1 MNWTLNPNAAPTM
14 PYPAGLK
21 RIIGGDA
28 HREALAEISTWPG
41 YAPTPLR
48 TAAKLASGLGLE
60 SVWVKD
66 ESGRFGLGSFKALGG
81 AYGIR
86 CVMEGGRSRAASAAG
101 KRGGGHP
108 AAPTGASRD
117 ESLRSAAGQPDHGVA
132 TQTVTCASDGNHGR
146 AVAWG
151 ARMFGCDAVV
161 YLPGHVTE
169 VRADAIRS
177 FGARVVRVDGEYDD
191 AVARAARDAA
201 QNGWTVIS
209 DTSYPGYME
218 IPRHVM
224 VGYTIMIGEV
234 MDALLPMSNG
244 HQNMMRN
251 PTTPRPG
258 HLDESRRATPTG
270 PAPPTEPAPPT
281 GPASPTHVFIQGG
294 VGGLAAAAIGHL
306 WECLGEDRPVA
317 VIVEPVAADGL
328 LQSAL
333 ARRPSASRGDL
344 HTIMAG
350 LSCREISPLA
360 WEIVGKGAHAFMTV
374 PEDGIAPLMCAAAR
388 GELGEPFE
396 GGESGVAGLLGLIEV
411 ARDEERR
418 RAIGLDERSRVLVF
432 NTEGATDPELYARI
446 VD

>member
-1 MNWTLNPNAAPTM
+1 MNWTLNPDAAPPM
-14 PYPAGLK
+14 PYPAGLR

-28 HREALAEISTWPG
+28 HREALAEITTWPG
-41 YAPTPLR
+41 YAPTPIR
-48 TAAKLASGLGLE
+48 TAAKLASSLGLE
-60 SVWVKD
+60 AVWVKD

-86 CVMEGGRSRAASAAG
+86 RVMEARAGRAASSAG
-101 KRGGGHP
+101 KRGDGHP
-108 AAPTGASRD
+108 ATA
-117 ESLRSAAGQPDHGVA
+117 
-132 TQTVTCASDGNHGR
+132 TVTCASDGNHGR

-191 AVARAARDAA
+191 AVAQAARDAA
-201 QNGWTVIS
+201 RNGWTVIS

-224 VGYTIMIGEV
+224 VGYTIMIGEAL
-234 MDALLPMSNG
+234 DALFPMSDVQKDMIY
-244 HQNMMRN
+244 HPTVSQSDN
-251 PTTPRPG
+251 PGDTSRP
-258 HLDESRRATPTG
+258 A
-270 PAPPTEPAPPT
+270 A
-281 GPASPTHVFIQGG
+281 PTHVFIQGG
-294 VGGLAAAAIGHL
+294 VGGLAAAAIGHA
-306 WECLGEDRPVA
+306 WERLGADRPVA
-317 VIVEPVAADGL
+317 VIVEPAAADGL

-333 ARRPSASRGDL
+333 AGTPSASRGDL

-374 PEDGIAPLMCAAAR
+374 PEDGIAPLMRAAAR

-418 RAIGLDERSRVLVF
+418 RAIGLDEGSRVLVF

>member
-1 MNWTLNPNAAPTM
+1 MNWTLNPDAAPPM

-28 HREALAEISTWPG
+28 HREAVAEITTWPG

-48 TAAKLASGLGLE
+48 TAGTLASSLGLE

-86 CVMEGGRSRAASAAG
+86 RVMQGQASRAASSAES
-101 KRGGGHP
+101 GGQDHP
-108 AAPTGASRD
+108 ASTTGSSRD
-117 ESLRSAAGQPDHGVA
+117 ERLRSAAGQPARGPAVL
-132 TQTVTCASDGNHGR
+132 TVTCASDGNHGR

-161 YLPGHVTE
+161 YLPAHVTE

-191 AVARAARDAA
+191 AVARAASDAA
-201 QNGWTVIS
+201 RNGWTVIS

-224 VGYTIMIGEV
+224 VGYTIMIGEAL
-234 MDALLPMSNG
+234 DALLPMSDG
-244 HQNMMRN
+244 HHNMFSN
-251 PTTPRPG
+251 PTTSTPDHPG
-258 HLDESRRATPTG
+258 VSRRA
-270 PAPPTEPAPPT
+270 PPTLP
-281 GPASPTHVFIQGG
+281 GPPTHVFIQGG
-294 VGGLAAAAIGHL
+294 VGGLAAAAIGHA
-306 WECLGEDRPVA
+306 WERLGEDRPVA
-317 VIVEPVAADGL
+317 VIVEPAAADGL

-333 ARRPSASRGDL
+333 AGRPSASRGDL

-374 PEDGIAPLMCAAAR
+374 PEDGIAPLMRAAAR

>member
-1 MNWTLNPNAAPTM
+1 MNWTLNPDAAPAV
-14 PYPAGLK
+14 PYPPALK
-21 RIIGGDA
+21 RIIGAAA
-28 HREALAEISTWPG
+28 HREAFAEISAWPD

-48 TAAKLASGLGLE
+48 TAGRLASSLGLE

-86 CVMEGGRSRAASAAG
+86 RAMKARASRAARFAES
-101 KRGGGHP
+101 GGQDHP
-108 AAPTGASRD
+108 ASATGASRD
-117 ESLRSAAGQPDHGVA
+117 EGLPSAAGQPGHGPA
-132 TQTVTCASDGNHGR
+132 PTTVTCASDGNHGR

-201 QNGWTVIS
+201 RNGWTVIS

-224 VGYTIMIGEV
+224 VGYTIMVREV
-234 MDALLPMSNG
+234 LDALFPMSDMHQDMFG
-244 HQNMMRN
+244 H
-251 PTTPRPG
+251 
-258 HLDESRRATPTG
+258 
-270 PAPPTEPAPPT
+270 
-281 GPASPTHVFIQGG
+281 PTHVFIQGG
-294 VGGLAAAAIGHL
+294 VGGLAAAVIGHL
-306 WECLGEDRPVA
+306 WERLGADRPVA
-317 VIVEPVAADGL
+317 VIVEPAAADGL

-333 ARRPSASRGDL
+333 AGRPSASRGDL
-344 HTIMAG
+344 RTIMAG

-360 WEIVGKGAHAFMTV
+360 WEIVGRGAHAFMTV
-374 PEDGIAPLMCAAAR
+374 PEDGIAPLMRAAAR
-388 GELGEPFE
+388 GEPGEPFE